1 MNKFSATAQNL
12 THRANTWLSENVIE
26 PYMQA
31 SEEFKETNPNLS
43 AINAPVKALLQI
55 PGGLL
60 HGTDKALSSMQR
72 LANADYQSAGEIV

>member
-1 MNKFSATAQNL
+1 MSKFSATAQNL

-31 SEEFKETNPNLS
+31 SEQFKEAYPNLS
-43 AINAPVKALLQI
+43 VINAPVKALLQI

-60 HGTDKALSSMQR
+60 HGTDKALSNTHR

>member
-1 MNKFSATAQNL
+1 MSRISATAQNL
-12 THRANTWLSENVIE
+12 THRANTWLSKNVIE

-55 PGGLL
+55 P
-60 HGTDKALSSMQR
+60 
-72 LANADYQSAGEIV
+72 